1 MKEQR
6 VRRGIRWLLFIL
18 STVFIM
24 MPLSAEMVARM
35 PQVLRPFFI
44 TITAGRLYVV
54 EDSSKVHIFNMD
66 PKGVAFVKT
75 FGQEGEGPGEFDF
88 IHQIRVRKDHLEIP
102 TLGKFAR
109 FSLDGLF
116 IDEIKLPIRVF
127 KNGIYQMGENYLAR
141 DYSFDN
147 KESTTSIRLY
157 NKDFKLISEIGV
169 RMEPGGINKLNLV
182 ANYYSARVSD
192 DKIYVADSG
201 KETIVTVYDPN
212 GIKQKEIRLPLEPV
226 KMTAALKEIIIKPL
240 KENKQMKSRWEDF
253 EKRLYFPDH
262 TPGLDYFEV
271 VDGRFVTRTYNYR
284 ENSVEFVI
292 FDLQGRELKRLF
304 LPNTGRLSNG
314 VLFCFSQGRFFC
326 LRENID
332 AEVWELHS
340 EKAW

>member
-1 MKEQR
+1 LKISERKQEVEMKEQR

-192 DKIYVADSG
+192 DKISS
-201 KETIVTVYDPN
+201 
-212 GIKQKEIRLPLEPV
+212 RF
-226 KMTAALKEIIIKPL
+226 MTRMVSSKKRFACRW
-240 KENKQMKSRWEDF
+240 SRS
-253 EKRLYFPDH
+253 R
-262 TPGLDYFEV
+262 
-271 VDGRFVTRTYNYR
+271 
-284 ENSVEFVI
+284 
-292 FDLQGRELKRLF
+292 
-304 LPNTGRLSNG
+304 
-314 VLFCFSQGRFFC
+314 
-326 LRENID
+326 
-332 AEVWELHS
+332 
-340 EKAW
+340 